1 MNKQKQAIDEFEG
14 ILNKA
19 KVNVYSK
26 ISLEKPL
33 SKSGLEDFKEAVC
46 NQYGFSKEELEKS
59 LKGGKQSKDCLG

>member
-1 MNKQKQAIDEFEG
+1 MNKQKQAINEFED

-19 KVNVYSK
+19 KVNAYSK

-46 NQYGFSKEELEKS
+46 NQYGFSKEELNKM
-59 LKGGKQSKDCLG
+59 LKGGKK